1 VNEPSVFPS
10 AKRILE
16 RCDALARRSE
26 SPDQITRL
34 FLSEAQR
41 AASEL
46 VGAWMREA
54 GMTVSRD
61 AIGNLIGR
69 YEGATAGLPAL
80 LLGSHLDTVRDA
92 GRYDGVLGVVCA
104 IECVDILHRNG
115 VRKPFA
121 IEVIGFAD
129 GEGARF
135 RSVSV
140 TSRAV
145 AGAFDTIL
153 LAAVDRQGVTM
164 REAIERYGL
173 DPAAAAAATRSPQ
186 DILAYVELHIE
197 QGPVLEAEGI
207 AVAAVTTLNGASR
220 FIVEIGGVAAHAE
233 TVPMNLRRDAIA
245 GAAECILNI
254 ERVCSAQT
262 NVVGTVGWIDA
273 GDGAA
278 NVIPRHVTFPVDV
291 RAASDELRST
301 TATQIK
307 QALRQICRRRGL
319 TLSIDDTYEI
329 ASIPCAPHL
338 ITLITG
344 AISEEKVP
352 VRQQPSA
359 AGHDAAALA
368 ALTDVG
374 MLFVRCKGGT
384 SHNPDESVREE
395 DVAVALH
402 VMLRIIDRFRT

>member
-153 LAAVDRQGVTM
+153 LAAVDR
-164 REAIERYGL
+164 
-173 DPAAAAAATRSPQ
+173 PANGWGSPRP
-186 DILAYVELHIE
+186 
-197 QGPVLEAEGI
+197 GPRRRRAHRK
-207 AVAAVTTLNGASR
+207 TSSRTLNCTSSR
-220 FIVEIGGVAAHAE
+220 VRFSKPKGS
-233 TVPMNLRRDAIA
+233 R
-245 GAAECILNI
+245 
-254 ERVCSAQT
+254 
-262 NVVGTVGWIDA
+262 W
-273 GDGAA
+273 
-278 NVIPRHVTFPVDV
+278 PR
-291 RAASDELRST
+291 
-301 TATQIK
+301 
-307 QALRQICRRRGL
+307 
-319 TLSIDDTYEI
+319 
-329 ASIPCAPHL
+329 
-338 ITLITG
+338 
-344 AISEEKVP
+344 
-352 VRQQPSA
+352 
-359 AGHDAAALA
+359 
-368 ALTDVG
+368 
-374 MLFVRCKGGT
+374 
-384 SHNPDESVREE
+384 
-395 DVAVALH
+395 
-402 VMLRIIDRFRT
+402 